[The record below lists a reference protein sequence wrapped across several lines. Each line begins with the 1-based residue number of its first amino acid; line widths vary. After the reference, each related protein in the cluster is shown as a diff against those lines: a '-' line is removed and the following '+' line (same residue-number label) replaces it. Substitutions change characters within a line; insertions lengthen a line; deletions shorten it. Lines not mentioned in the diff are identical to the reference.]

1 MPIEDDSSGYDK
13 LMREL
18 KELDNLAIEIGIFGD
33 GGDYTEAMIANVQ
46 EFGMTIKAKKNYMV
60 IPLAPKYK
68 GVDPKSL
75 DLFFL
80 KTKEGTA
87 YLCRNKGKDELEFC
101 YMLAKQVTVPE
112 RSFLRSTFDEKNAEW
127 TEFFERQIEKVCA
140 LEMTAKEAYQ
150 WLGAHIVGDVQK
162 KMRNLHDPKLSPITV
177 AGRQKRSTNP
187 LMDSGH
193 LREAVTWKVVR
204 ADAEV

>member
-1 MPIEDDSSGYDK
+1 MGFSIEDDHSGYDQI
-13 LMREL
+13 MHEFE
-18 KELDNLAIEIGIFGD
+18 ELDHLAIEIGIFGD

-75 DLFFL
+75 DLFYL

-87 YLCRNKGKDELEFC
+87 YLCRNKGKDQIEFC

-112 RSFLRSTFDEKNAEW
+112 RSFIRSTFDEKNEKWA
-127 TEFFERQIEKVCA
+127 EFFEVQLEKVCA
-140 LEMTAKEAYQ
+140 LEMTAKEAYSR
-150 WLGAHIVGDVQK
+150 LGALIVGDIQK
-162 KMRNLHDPKLSPITV
+162 KMRNLKDPALSPITI
-177 AGRQKRSTNP
+177 AGRQRHSSNP

-204 ADAEV
+204 E